1 MAITSFRD
9 LVVWQ
14 RAMVLVERIYE
25 LTEGFPR
32 HEQYGLTTRL
42 RRAAVSIPSKIAEGH
57 ARRTGYFLNH
67 LNMASGSEAELQTQL
82 ELAARLHL
90 GDRGPIEKL
99 LAESSEVGRMLHAL
113 AASVERDRATA
124 RQRDGSTELIRDP

>member
-25 LTEGFPR
+25 LTECFPR
-32 HEQYGLTTRL
+32 HEQYGLTTQL
-42 RRAAVSIPSKIAEGH
+42 RRAAVSIPSNIAEGQ

-90 GDRGPIEKL
+90 GDRGRIEKL

-113 AASVERDRATA
+113 AASVERDRDSSTA
-124 RQRDGSTELIRDP
+124 RQN